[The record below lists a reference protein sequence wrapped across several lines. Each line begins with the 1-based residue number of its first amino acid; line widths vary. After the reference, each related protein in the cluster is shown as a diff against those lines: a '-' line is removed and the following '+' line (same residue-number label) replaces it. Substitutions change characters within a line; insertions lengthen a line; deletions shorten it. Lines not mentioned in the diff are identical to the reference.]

1 MPEAPPPSPLQ
12 LIDGPASAPAT
23 LLLAHGAGAPMDSP
37 FLQTMASGL
46 AALGW
51 RVVRFEFP
59 YMAKARQSGQRRA
72 PDRQPVLLQSWRD
85 QVAAAASQGPLFL
98 GGKSMGGRMASLVL
112 EEQAQAA
119 AVLGCLCLGYP
130 FHPPGK
136 PESLRIAHLETL
148 TQPVL
153 VVQGE
158 RDSFGCRTEVEGYG
172 LSSAVQVHWIPDGD
186 HSFKPTK
193 RSGLSESANLQE
205 AIAAAD
211 QFMASCC
218 RDRSAG

>member
-1 MPEAPPPSPLQ
+1 
-12 LIDGPASAPAT
+12 
-23 LLLAHGAGAPMDSP
+23 
-37 FLQTMASGL
+37 
-46 AALGW
+46 
-51 RVVRFEFP
+51 
-59 YMAKARQSGQRRA
+59 MAKARQSGQRRA

-85 QVAAAASQGPLFL
+85 QVASAASQGPLFL

-148 TQPVL
+148 AQPVL